1 MKNNIFV
8 YLLVITSV
16 LWSVGCTEDEPEQD
30 DLLINT
36 SHLEHLY
43 QEIEVDGQMLG
54 TVWIYCDAP
63 DYELVT
69 DDDEGFTCVDDVSR
83 ALVFYARAYRNTHKE
98 EYLPK
103 IENLSR
109 FIFHMQAYNNYF
121 YNFMFPNEDIN
132 TLHPNS
138 VASANF
144 WSWRAF
150 WALSEVMLIEDN
162 VLDETKTKAVQIS
175 DKLVTNITNLF
186 VNPSITETYDGISIP
201 SYAAQYGGDQISVML
216 IALSNYYQNNN
227 STEIAAIID
236 KLGNILLETQYG
248 DENSFPYFSFLS
260 WKNNW
265 HGWGNLQSYALLC
278 AGDITDNPVFTKSA
292 LNEIDYFYP
301 YVQSQN
307 YLNSYTLIAMADTTV
322 GANKQQFPQISY
334 EIRAMIFG
342 AIKAFEI
349 TQDDK
354 YAVMAGELGSWY
366 FGNNPANQTMYD
378 TITGRSYDGID
389 SPGSVN
395 FNSGAE
401 STIETLLSLQAIQ
414 STEKAYQSL
423 QKFISQ

>member
-8 YLLVITSV
+8 YLLVITSMFWGV
-16 LWSVGCTEDEPEQD
+16 RCTEDEPEQD

-54 TVWIYCDAP
+54 TIWIYCDAP
-63 DYELVT
+63 EYEVVT

-83 ALVFYARAYRNTHKE
+83 ALVFYTRAYRNSKNE
-98 EYLPK
+98 KYLPK

-109 FIFHMQAYNNYF
+109 FIFHMQSYNNYF

-150 WALSEVMLIEDN
+150 WALSEVLLIEDD
-162 VLDETKTKAVQIS
+162 VLEETKTKSVQIA
-175 DKLVTNITNLF
+175 DQLVAKVTNLF
-186 VNPSITETYDGISIP
+186 VNPSVPEIYDGITVP

-216 IALSNYYQNNN
+216 IALTNYYKYNN
-227 STEIAAIID
+227 SVEIATIID

-248 DENSFPYFSFLS
+248 DENTFPYFSFLS
-260 WKNNW
+260 WKNYW

-278 AGDITDNPVFTKSA
+278 AGESIDNADFTQSA
-292 LNEIDYFYP
+292 LREIDYFYP
-301 YVQSQN
+301 YLQSQN
-307 YLNSYTLIAMADTTV
+307 FLNSYTLIVQSDTLA
-322 GANKQQFPQISY
+322 GIDKQQFSQISY
-334 EIRAMIFG
+334 EMRAMIFG
-342 AIKAFEI
+342 AIKAYEV
-349 TQDDK
+349 TNENK
-354 YAVMAGELGSWY
+354 YAVLAGELGSWY

-395 FNSGAE
+395 YNSGAE

-414 STEKAYQSL
+414 STDKAYQSL
-423 QKFISQ
+423 QNHISQ